1 MDTVKKN
8 VYLLALC
15 QATFNTGQALMLT
28 AAPFIGLALSRDP
41 SLATL
46 PIAVQFAAT
55 LVTTMPAALLMKHIG
70 RRPGFL
76 LGTLFAIAGSATAAY
91 GIWVGSFALF
101 CAGLALN
108 GVFNGFG
115 TYFRFAAA
123 DAAGAYYRSRA
134 ISYVL
139 AGGVVAAVLG
149 PNLARFTVDAVPSAP
164 FTGSYIGLVGVYCVA
179 LVALLFVDI
188 AKPTAQER
196 AAGGRPL
203 LVIARQP
210 AFAMAVAA
218 GMIGYGVMNL
228 VMTSTP
234 LTMHQHAYP
243 FSDATFIIQWHVLA
257 MFLPSFFTG
266 RLIARYG
273 VLAIMQLG
281 ALLCVLCAGVNLLTL
296 DLWAIW
302 IALVA
307 LGVGWNFLF
316 IGATTLLTETYRAEE
331 RAKTQGLNDFLI
343 LGTTTITAFS
353 SAPLHHYIGWALLN
367 ASTLPLLVFTV
378 GAIAW
383 LKRRQ
388 RAAAPAATVP
398 PAGK

>member
-1 MDTVKKN
+1 
-8 VYLLALC
+8 
-15 QATFNTGQALMLT
+15 MLT

-46 PIAVQFAAT
+46 PIAVQFGAT
-55 LVTTMPAALLMKHIG
+55 LVTTMPASLLMKHVG
-70 RRPGFL
+70 RRLGFL

-101 CAGLALN
+101 CTGLALN
-108 GVFNGFG
+108 GIFNGFG

-123 DAAGAYYRSRA
+123 DAAGAEYRSRA
-134 ISYVL
+134 VSYVL
-139 AGGVVAAVLG
+139 AGGVVAALLG
-149 PNLARFTVDAVPSAP
+149 PNLARFTVDTVPSAP
-164 FTGSYIGLVGVYCVA
+164 FTGTYIGLVAVYCIA
-179 LVALLFVDI
+179 LLALLFVDI
-188 AKPTAQER
+188 PKPTAQER

-203 LVIARQP
+203 LAIARQP

-218 GMIGYGVMNL
+218 GMIGFGVMNL

-234 LTMHQHAYP
+234 LAMHEHAYP
-243 FSDATFIIQWHVLA
+243 FSDAAFIIQWHVLA

-273 VLAIMQLG
+273 VLPIMQIG
-281 ALLCVLCAGVNLLTL
+281 ALLCAFCAGVNLLSL
-296 DLWAIW
+296 DLWVIW
-302 IALVA
+302 LALVA
-307 LGVGWNFLF
+307 LGLGWNFLF
-316 IGATTLLTETYRAEE
+316 IGATTLLTETYRPEE

-353 SAPLHHYIGWALLN
+353 SAPLHHYVGWSLLN

-378 GAIAW
+378 AAIAW
-383 LKRRQ
+383 LKLRQ
-388 RAAAPAATVP
+388 RAAVAATAVQD
-398 PAGK
+398 ARE